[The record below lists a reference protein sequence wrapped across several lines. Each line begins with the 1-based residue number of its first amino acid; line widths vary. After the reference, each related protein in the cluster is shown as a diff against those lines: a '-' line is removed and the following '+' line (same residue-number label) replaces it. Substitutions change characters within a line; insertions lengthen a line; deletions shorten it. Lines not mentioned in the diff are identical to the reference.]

1 MTDPDSHRRT
11 YAIGGGTTGSGAREA
26 VVLVVGLLAIY
37 MYMEF
42 GRADTFRASFASWT
56 SHLPHATLHP
66 FFYSAASSVFWRLL
80 VPLFAVVV
88 ILRERPSEFGYRWNP
103 IAGFGRIYA
112 VMFAV
117 MLPIVWWC
125 AGQPSFQAKYPF
137 WKDAGQSVRMLLIYE
152 LRYLM
157 VFVSGEAFWRGFLL
171 FGLARRF
178 GWHALSISMVPYVMV
193 HFGKPPIE
201 TLGAI
206 VTGYV
211 LGYLALTH
219 RSFWLG
225 VVIHFGVGLS
235 MDLAVLA
242 RTGGLPTSW

>member
-1 MTDPDSHRRT
+1 
-11 YAIGGGTTGSGAREA
+11 
-26 VVLVVGLLAIY
+26 
-37 MYMEF
+37 
-42 GRADTFRASFASWT
+42 
-56 SHLPHATLHP
+56 
-66 FFYSAASSVFWRLL
+66 
-80 VPLFAVVV
+80 
-88 ILRERPSEFGYRWNP
+88 
-103 IAGFGRIYA
+103 
-112 VMFAV
+112 
-117 MLPIVWWC
+117 
-125 AGQPSFQAKYPF
+125 
-137 WKDAGQSVRMLLIYE
+137 
-152 LRYLM
+152 
-157 VFVSGEAFWRGFLL
+157 LL